1 MTPNKVSLRVP
12 IYVILPSLCC
22 GTGTTGGKRGFLKG
36 GFALIGFGPTFGHMG
51 GGSSTFIGPTGE
63 SGVPGNG
70 ISPFDWDVSTAA
82 KPHMPSDSNAR
93 ESAAL
98 NGTQTGFGGKT
109 LQCKHFL
116 FLKLSQ
122 LNFRPLPIL

>member
-1 MTPNKVSLRVP
+1 
-12 IYVILPSLCC
+12 
-22 GTGTTGGKRGFLKG
+22 
-36 GFALIGFGPTFGHMG
+36 MG

-63 SGVPGNG
+63 SGVAGNG

-98 NGTQTGFGGKT
+98 NGTQSGFGGKT
-109 LQCKHFL
+109 LQCKYF
-116 FLKLSQ
+116 SS
-122 LNFRPLPIL
+122 